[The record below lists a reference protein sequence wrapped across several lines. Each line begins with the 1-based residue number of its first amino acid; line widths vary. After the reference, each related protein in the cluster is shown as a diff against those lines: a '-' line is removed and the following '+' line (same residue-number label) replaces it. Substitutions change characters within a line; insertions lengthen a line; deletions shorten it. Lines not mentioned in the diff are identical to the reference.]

1 MVVTSNQSVP
11 EMAIDLLIGLLEGVV
26 TTWLLMIDDF
36 YDPYCIG
43 GFPIN
48 QRVFHD
54 GIGAR
59 IGVFLP

>member
-1 MVVTSNQSVP
+1 MVGTSNQSVP
-11 EMAIDLLIGLLEGVV
+11 KMAIDLLIGLLEGVV
-26 TTWLLMIDDF
+26 TTWLLVIFMIR
-36 YDPYCIG
+36 IG

-48 QRVFHD
+48 ERVFHD